1 MHCGY
6 FDTTRNDNHSSFVT
20 PTLVGGRCPLPCQI
34 FAEIDPS
41 PVRNW
46 SYRRV
51 TSISYA
57 FGRWRFGR
65 VIFARRIVTVSCP
78 AEPLAVLTTAQWT
91 FGRRQSHGLS
101 VIAELLVQIFSRLPA
116 LADCSWGRAA
126 FAKLLQSPPVVSLPL
141 PLAACIMA
149 SGFWNCQ

>member
-20 PTLVGGRCPLPCQI
+20 PTLVGGRRPLPCQI
-34 FAEIDPS
+34 FAESDPS

-65 VIFARRIVTVSCP
+65 VIFARRIVTVSRR

-116 LADCSWGRAA
+116 LADCSRGPCSVRQTA
-126 FAKLLQSPPVVSLPL
+126 SITSVVSLPL